1 MKMNVLI
8 LVAIFLLG
16 SCTESPLEM
25 EQEDEIFSDTR
36 SGISPIDEALAN
48 LKTTRLG
55 GPLLTYASLRCP
67 PKYVIEFTSTFSIP
81 ERSMRYMGMGW
92 VLYNPNNLQNGD
104 LEQLAFHELFHIYK
118 DGNDVN
124 RVLNDEIEAYMAQ
137 YIFCLSVGRPE
148 IFKTSNDELTEN
160 IIKLVKCMDLDSGT
174 ITSDEFASHYD
185 KAMRAIK
192 QCSLYQNK
200 EGEAPWVE
208 YPVRDISTLC
218 NFLRSIK

>member
-1 MKMNVLI
+1 MILI
-8 LVAIFLLG
+8 AIFFMG
-16 SCTESPLEM
+16 SCAESVLDMVP
-25 EQEDEIFSDTR
+25 EDETNCISR
-36 SGISPIDEALAN
+36 SGTAELDKALAY
-48 LKTTRLG
+48 LKETRLG
-55 GPLLTYASLRCP
+55 GPLLAYARLRCP
-67 PKYVIEFTSTFSIP
+67 PKYVIEFTSTFGIP

-137 YIFCLSVGRPE
+137 YIFCLSVGRPK
-148 IFKTSNDELTEN
+148 IFKTPNDELTEN
-160 IIKLVKCMDLDSGT
+160 IIKLVKCMDLESGT